1 MGHEVL
7 IGGEGFPALENAERL
22 YSEFYFSQVLL
33 AVFIGEGFFA
43 LGADEFKLVQKLG
56 KELAILSISDSFYIG
71 FSIVAFRVRTFLQVY
86 DAGLTIVKAAL
97 FTFAWILNNEIANV
111 ADKID
116 VFFLEMFLGQFQVD
130 ICAFV

>member
-1 MGHEVL
+1 VGHEVL

-22 YSEFYFSQVLL
+22 DSEFYFSQVLL